1 MDMPEPFQED
11 LEDVQE
17 EMQVDEEEEKI
28 DEADL
33 PGENPIRAIPP
44 VKRTFGNRLL
54 EMLEANPGML
64 RSKQKPQ
71 ESYMSFFF
79 KKINPE
85 RSPPAFDQAAN
96 CSDQSVDR
104 QKSPQQPNIES
115 EQIIQTE
122 QTIAIGKDVS

>member
-44 VKRTFGNRLL
+44 VKRTFGNKLL

-64 RSKQKPQ
+64 RSKHKPQ

-79 KKINPE
+79 KRINPE
-85 RSPPAFDQAAN
+85 RSSPALDQAVK

-104 QKSPQQPNIES
+104 QNDLKSPQQPNTES
-115 EQIIQTE
+115 EQIIQAE
-122 QTIAIGKDVS
+122 Q